1 MRKMTLRLLLVAMI
15 MTPVA
20 NVFSAQAPHVV
31 AGTENG
37 QAHPTTKQKKIFE
50 FTCET
55 TEDEF
60 YDWIGSTIWR
70 RSSFGRNLD
79 AAFDALTS
87 NPDWTIRVTESPC
100 TDNAMNE
107 SRRESLY
114 LMIED
119 AHSEGF
125 GFILYGY

>member
-1 MRKMTLRLLLVAMI
+1 MKKLTLHLLLIALVMVSTFA
-15 MTPVA
+15 A
-20 NVFSAQAPHVV
+20 QSAQTPRPPSAPT
-31 AGTENG
+31 AAPLASAN
-37 QAHPTTKQKKIFE
+37 KQKKSFE

-60 YDWIGSTIWR
+60 YDWITKAIWKKP
-70 RSSFGRNLD
+70 SFGRNLD

-87 NPDWTIRVTESPC
+87 DPDWTIRVTESPC
-100 TDNAMNE
+100 ADNAMNDG
-107 SRRESLY
+107 RRESLY

>member
-1 MRKMTLRLLLVAMI
+1 MTAAI
-15 MTPVA
+15 W
-20 NVFSAQAPHVV
+20 
-31 AGTENG
+31 
-37 QAHPTTKQKKIFE
+37 KKP
-50 FTCET
+50 
-55 TEDEF
+55 
-60 YDWIGSTIWR
+60 
-70 RSSFGRNLD
+70 SFGRNLD

-87 NPDWTIRVTESPC
+87 DPDWTIRVTESPC
-100 TDNAMNE
+100 SDNAMNE

>member
-1 MRKMTLRLLLVAMI
+1 MEKLTFRLLLIALVTVSTTGAY
-15 MTPVA
+15 
-20 NVFSAQAPHVV
+20 SAQ
-31 AGTENG
+31 
-37 QAHPTTKQKKIFE
+37 PTHASPTAATARALPGKTKKTFE

-55 TEDEF
+55 TEDDF
-60 YDWIGSTIWR
+60 YDWVTAAIWKKPT
-70 RSSFGRNLD
+70 FGRNLD

-87 NPDWTIRVTESPC
+87 DPDWTIRVTESPC
-100 TDNAMNE
+100 ADNAMNE

>member
-1 MRKMTLRLLLVAMI
+1 MEKLTLHLVLIALV
-15 MTPVA
+15 TVSVTGA
-20 NVFSAQAPHVV
+20 YSAQPTHVS
-31 AGTENG
+31 
-37 QAHPTTKQKKIFE
+37 PTATARALPGKLKKTFE
-50 FTCET
+50 FSCET

-60 YDWIGSTIWR
+60 YDWVTVAIWKKPT
-70 RSSFGRNLD
+70 FGRNLD

-87 NPDWTIRVTESPC
+87 DPDWTIRVTESPC
-100 TDNAMNE
+100 ADNAMNE

>member
-1 MRKMTLRLLLVAMI
+1 MEKLTLRLLLIALVTVSASS
-15 MTPVA
+15 A
-20 NVFSAQAPHVV
+20 LSAQATHTVRAATAPHTH
-31 AGTENG
+31 AS
-37 QAHPTTKQKKIFE
+37 KQIKTFE

-60 YDWIGSTIWR
+60 YDWLTAAIWKKP
-70 RSSFGRNLD
+70 SFGRNLD

-87 NPDWTIRVTESPC
+87 DPDWTIRVTESPC
-100 TDNAMNE
+100 SDNAMNE